1 MTRLL
6 GVVERSGGTR
16 GGYDGLSVGVAEGAM
31 SSLPPLSLGCLHG
44 WMVLSFEKRN
54 HRRGEVTQ
62 FLIYS
67 IGNVSETSKWRCQVE
82 FGLQRNL
89 VISFSTCLQLIF
101 FWIFPS
107 QTFKHF
113 QDFSSLQSKT
123 VKNP

>member
-89 VISFSTCLQLIF
+89 VLLFLFLLVFNLFSFGF
-101 FWIFPS
+101 FLLRLLNI
-107 QTFKHF
+107 
-113 QDFSSLQSKT
+113 SKT
-123 VKNP
+123 FPAYNQKL